1 MEAARALLLD
11 LSCESGSARTLR
23 DILESC
29 ANRPIQVRHEII
41 APSTGAVFAGEAHG
55 IALHFGPNIVFIL
68 VSSDRLKQ
76 ASAVIDS
83 IKAELC
89 EVPILAIVEGGKPEE
104 MAELLRLGVADFVT
118 PPLKAIDILPR
129 LWRLL
134 GETRRSETLADTLRE
149 RLGMQHLKHM
159 VGQCPSFLT
168 EIEKVPTI
176 ARCDAS
182 VLISGETGAGKE
194 LVARAIHYLSRR
206 AHKPFFP
213 FSCGAVPVEL
223 VENELFGH
231 IRGAFTSA
239 DSSRPGLIREC
250 EGGTLFLD
258 EIDCLPLAAQAK
270 LSRFLQEKEYRQLG
284 SAKIQYADVR
294 VIAATN
300 VDLEQAVGRGE
311 FRQDLYYRLNVIPL
325 VLPPLRERRGDIP
338 LLARHFLAKYSAEA
352 RKEVGNFSLE
362 ALERLLNYEW
372 PGNVRELMH
381 VIERAVVFSQG
392 PVIQGFDI
400 ALPSSEPTP
409 HRQSFRAA
417 KSRFVS
423 RFERN
428 YIQELLQTHGGSISK
443 AARAAQKNRRAF
455 WELIRKHK
463 IDAQQFKPNGQRQ
476 QLSIPPTAERWH
488 SVS

>member
-1 MEAARALLLD
+1 MQEAKILLLD
-11 LSCESGSARTLR
+11 LNPESGLAKTLR
-23 DILESC
+23 DILEAC
-29 ANRPIQVRHEII
+29 PNRPIQVRHEII
-41 APSTGAVFAGEAHG
+41 SPPTGVLSAGE
-55 IALHFGPNIVFIL
+55 LQESTVQFRPSIVFIL
-68 VSSDRLKQ
+68 VSSDRLRQ
-76 ASAVIDS
+76 AGTVVEASHGELQHVPIIAVI
-83 IKAELC
+83 
-89 EVPILAIVEGGKPEE
+89 EGSKPEE
-104 MAELLRLGVADFVT
+104 MADLLRLGVADFVT

-149 RLGMQHLKHM
+149 RLGMQHLKRM
-159 VGQCPSFLT
+159 VGQCPSFLA

-182 VLISGETGAGKE
+182 VLISGETGTGKE

-206 AHKPFFP
+206 ANKPFFP

-300 VDLEQAVGRGE
+300 VDLEKAVRRGE

-338 LLARHFLAKYSAEA
+338 LLARYFLVKYGAEVG
-352 RKEVGNFSLE
+352 KEVRDFSSE
-362 ALERLLNYEW
+362 ALEKLLNYEW

-381 VIERAVVFSQG
+381 MMERAVVFSQG
-392 PVIQGFDI
+392 PVIRSSDL

-409 HRQSFRAA
+409 HRQSFRAV
-417 KSRFVS
+417 KSKVIAQ
-423 RFERN
+423 FERN
-428 YIQELLQTHGGSISK
+428 YIRELLQTHGGSISE

-455 WELIRKHK
+455 WELIRKHN
-463 IDAQQFKPNGQRQ
+463 IDAQQFRPTGQRQ
-476 QLSIPPTAERWH
+476 RLSIPPTAERWH
-488 SVS
+488 TAS